1 MRICKHFDIIRTI
14 YSKLERSEQVLAPE
28 CFFNFISNKLEFK
41 LEKKILGFRNMEGKL
56 DRIGLKFIGQNH
68 EEPAIVG
75 VPGVCKLFIVN
86 WSKQII
92 KVDLWLNNDR

>member
-1 MRICKHFDIIRTI
+1 
-14 YSKLERSEQVLAPE
+14 
-28 CFFNFISNKLEFK
+28 
-41 LEKKILGFRNMEGKL
+41 MEEKL